1 MSYSTQ
7 RALPGINVL
16 FWRRLSLGQ
25 FFLFLAALVLAGVFL
40 IWSRSQLIELDY
52 AISRCESQ
60 VRALAREENRL
71 RLEVAS
77 LKNPARIERLARQQL
92 QLHNPRPHQ
101 VRIVR

>member
-1 MSYSTQ
+1 
-7 RALPGINVL
+7 
-16 FWRRLSLGQ
+16 
-25 FFLFLAALVLAGVFL
+25 
-40 IWSRSQLIELDY
+40 
-52 AISRCESQ
+52 